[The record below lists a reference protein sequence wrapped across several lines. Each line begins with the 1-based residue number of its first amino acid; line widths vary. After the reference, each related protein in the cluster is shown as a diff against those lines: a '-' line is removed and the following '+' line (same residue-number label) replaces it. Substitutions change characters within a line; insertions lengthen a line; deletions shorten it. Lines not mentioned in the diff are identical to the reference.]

1 MPLAFIIVRMRAFRN
16 AMRQI
21 PAETD
26 FGRDQLVVARGVHL
40 PIVEAFA
47 GGRAS
52 LVHNEGAVAIIDLVT
67 VVEAVSST
75 LFGQQTSR

>member
-1 MPLAFIIVRMRAFRN
+1 
-16 AMRQI
+16 MRQI

-26 FGRDQLVVARGVHL
+26 FGRDQLAVARGVHSQL
-40 PIVEAFA
+40 RKAFA
-47 GGRAS
+47 GGRAG

-75 LFGQQTSR
+75 PFGQQTSR